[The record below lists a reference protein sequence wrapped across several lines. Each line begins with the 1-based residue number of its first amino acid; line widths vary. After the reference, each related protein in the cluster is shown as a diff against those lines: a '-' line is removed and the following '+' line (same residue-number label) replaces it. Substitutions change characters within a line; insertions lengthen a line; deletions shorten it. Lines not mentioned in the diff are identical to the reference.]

1 MASALC
7 SFWGNA
13 ITSEIIVLRHILID
27 TMPTDNANS
36 PFIGRE
42 KILEQ
47 LRDSL
52 QYKNGEHARA
62 ALWGLGGSG

>member
-1 MASALC
+1 VAGASMLLLGQC
-7 SFWGNA
+7 Y
-13 ITSEIIVLRHILID
+13 HIRDHRTKAYVD

-52 QYKNGEHARA
+52 QFKNGEHARA

>member
-1 MASALC
+1 M
-7 SFWGNA
+7 
-13 ITSEIIVLRHILID
+13 IPID

-36 PFIGRE
+36 TFIGRE

-47 LRDSL
+47 LRNTL
-52 QYKNGEHARA
+52 QFGNGEHARA